1 MSRHTQRVAEQSAS
15 DISRAVRKRMIQVIL
30 LFLIQA
36 AILFLASGRLN
47 WIWAWLYL
55 GVGLGLLVLNTLILP
70 VPAELIAERGQPKGE
85 AKRWD
90 KVLTTLNILP
100 ALCMPIVAGLDE
112 RFGWSAELAPAIHLS
127 ALILWALG
135 QGLFS
140 WAMVSN
146 KYFSTVVRLQME
158 RGHTVATGGPYRHV
172 RHPGYTGYILSN
184 LATPLALGSLW
195 TLIPAGLSAV
205 ILVVRTAREDRFLR
219 DELPGYDAY
228 TQETRYRLLPGIW

>member
-1 MSRHTQRVAEQSAS
+1 MSRHTQHVASQSAT
-15 DISRAVRKRMIQVIL
+15 DISRAVRKRWIQVIL
-30 LFLIQA
+30 QFLILA
-36 AILFLASGRLN
+36 AILFLASGRPG
-47 WIWAWLYL
+47 WTWAWLYL
-55 GVGLGLLVLNTLILP
+55 GVGLGLLALNTLILP
-70 VPAELIAERGQPKGE
+70 RELIAERGQPKGD

-100 ALCMPIVAGLDE
+100 ALGMPLVAGLDE
-112 RFGWSAELAPAIHLS
+112 RFGWSPELALAIHLS

-146 KYFSTVVRLQME
+146 KFFSTVVRLQME
-158 RGHTVATGGPYRHV
+158 RGHSVATGGPYRCV

-184 LATPLALGSLW
+184 SATPLVLGSLW
-195 TLIPAGLSAV
+195 ALIPAALSAV
-205 ILVVRTAREDRFLR
+205 LLVMRTAREDRTLR